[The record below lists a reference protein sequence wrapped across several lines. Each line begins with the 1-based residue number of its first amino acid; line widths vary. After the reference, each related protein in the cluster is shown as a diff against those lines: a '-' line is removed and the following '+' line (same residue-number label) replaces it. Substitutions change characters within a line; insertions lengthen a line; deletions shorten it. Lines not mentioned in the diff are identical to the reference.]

1 MVHRALRWGVPQNVV
16 YTAQSGHH
24 ARKKF
29 RNDQLPIVESSRVQ
43 SAVERV
49 YLASGMEAIVFK
61 NGSRI
66 EPLPSTASAMHGKT
80 LDLVVID
87 EARFDKT
94 SDREAGALPAMA
106 TRPDAQLFII
116 STAGDVESTFFRQ
129 KVEQGR
135 AAVEEGKTTD
145 VAFFEWSAP
154 DDADLDDPAT
164 WWEMHP
170 ALGYLITE
178 ETIRHAQT
186 TLSRDQFAQEYGNR
200 WSAASET
207 LIDPKAWQK
216 IQDRKAAPDGEL
228 SFCLDVALDRSRAS
242 IAVADKAGRVE
253 VIDSREGVAW
263 VGQRC
268 QQLSRR
274 YRRPIV
280 VDGYG
285 PAATL
290 LEPLEALGVQLHKYV
305 LKDVVASVSLFYDAI
320 HAGTLKIRPNEGLD
334 SAAAGVRKKIIGG
347 AWLWAR
353 TDVELDITPLFAAT
367 IAWHH
372 ATQKKPEP
380 TKRSFAY

>member
-1 MVHRALRWGVPQNVV
+1 
-16 YTAQSGHH
+16 
-24 ARKKF
+24 
-29 RNDQLPIVESSRVQ
+29 
-43 SAVERV
+43 
-49 YLASGMEAIVFK
+49 
-61 NGSRI
+61 
-66 EPLPSTASAMHGKT
+66 MHGKT

-106 TRPDAQLFII
+106 TRRDAQLFII
-116 STAGDVESTFFRQ
+116 STAGDVESTFFRH

-135 AAVEEGKTTD
+135 AAVEAGKTTD
-145 VAFFEWSAP
+145 LAFFEWSAA

-164 WWEMHP
+164 WWDMHP

-216 IQDRKAAPDGEL
+216 IQDRKAAPDGDL

-242 IAVADKAGRVE
+242 IAVCDKAGRIE
-253 VIDSREGVAW
+253 VVDSRDGVGW

-285 PAATL
+285 PAGVL
-290 LEPLEALGVQLHKYV
+290 LEPLEALGVQVVKYSSR
-305 LKDVVASVSLFYDAI
+305 DVIAAVSLFYDAI

-334 SAAAGVRKKIIGG
+334 SAAAGVRKKVLGG

-353 TDVELDITPLFAAT
+353 SDVEIDITPLFAAT

-372 ATQKKPEP
+372 ATQKKAEP